1 MRPKLKLKFLFDDEN
16 YKITIQ
22 NLNNKK
28 NTICELNI
36 KRAYLALK
44 FILKSFPKYLN
55 SHNRSFERAY
65 GDTNR
70 AISALQK
77 EEGYANFLNER
88 RADNKNKEYLFK
100 MEKFL
105 QIWEGKKVQLITN
118 IRVGPSSNVKK
129 QLKINQKNRCNISN
143 FLLTEKVE
151 KRSFMSSALKLVY
164 DHRIPLSEQG
174 DSNPNEIDNWQII
187 SEYVNNEKLKLC
199 VSCIK
204 KICSKCALAFPE
216 TEETIIS
223 NDQNISNIF

>member
-129 QLKINQKNRCNISN
+129 QLKTNQKNRCNISN

-204 KICSKCALAFPE
+204 KTCSKCALAFPE

>member
-16 YKITIQ
+16 YKITIH

-129 QLKINQKNRCNISN
+129 QLKVNQKNRCNISN

>member
-16 YKITIQ
+16 YKITIH

-129 QLKINQKNRCNISN
+129 QLKVNQKNRCNISN

-204 KICSKCALAFPE
+204 KTCSKCALAFPE

>member
-22 NLNNKK
+22 NFNNKK

>member
-36 KRAYLALK
+36 RRAYLALK

-105 QIWEGKKVQLITN
+105 LIWEGKKVQLITN

>member
-1 MRPKLKLKFLFDDEN
+1 MRPKFKLKFLFDDEN

-36 KRAYLALK
+36 RRAYLALK

>member
-164 DHRIPLSEQG
+164 DHRIPLSEKG

-204 KICSKCALAFPE
+204 KTCSKCALAFPE

>member
-16 YKITIQ
+16 YKITIH

>member
-118 IRVGPSSNVKK
+118 LRVGPSSNVKK

-204 KICSKCALAFPE
+204 KTCSKCALAFPE

>member
-1 MRPKLKLKFLFDDEN
+1 MRPKFKLKFLFDDEN

-36 KRAYLALK
+36 RRAYLALK

-105 QIWEGKKVQLITN
+105 LIWEGKKVQLITN

-204 KICSKCALAFPE
+204 KTCSKCALAFPE

>member
-36 KRAYLALK
+36 RRAYLALK

-204 KICSKCALAFPE
+204 KTCSKCALAFPE

>member
-1 MRPKLKLKFLFDDEN
+1 MRPKFKLKFLFDDEN

-36 KRAYLALK
+36 RRAYLALK

-143 FLLTEKVE
+143 FLLTEK
-151 KRSFMSSALKLVY
+151 
-164 DHRIPLSEQG
+164 
-174 DSNPNEIDNWQII
+174 NEIDNWQII

-204 KICSKCALAFPE
+204 KTCSKCALAFPE

>member
-105 QIWEGKKVQLITN
+105 LIWEGKKVQLITN